1 MSYIDGF
8 VLAVPKANRDAFIKH
23 ATTADAIFLEHGALR
38 VLECWQDD
46 VPKGK
51 TTDFY
56 GAVKAK
62 DDEIVCFAFV
72 EWPDRDTR
80 NSAMADLEKAMQ
92 TDPRMDPEKNPM
104 PFDGARLIYGGF
116 ETVVNLESDH
126 AK

>member
-62 DDEIVCFAFV
+62 DDEETHAIQPWLTWKKPC
-72 EWPDRDTR
+72 
-80 NSAMADLEKAMQ
+80 KQ
-92 TDPRMDPEKNPM
+92 TLVWIRRKTPCH
-104 PFDGARLIYGGF
+104 L
-116 ETVVNLESDH
+116 TVL
-126 AK
+126 A

>member
-8 VLAVPKANRDAFIKH
+8 VLAVPKAKREAFIQH
-23 ATTADAIFLEHGALR
+23 ATTADAIFMEHGALR

-51 TTDFY
+51 ITDFY

-62 DDEIVCFAFV
+62 EDEAVCFAFI

-80 NSAMADLEKAMQ
+80 NQAMAKLEKIME
-92 TDPRMDPEKNPM
+92 TDPRMKPGVFSN
-104 PFDGARLIYGGF
+104 
-116 ETVVNLESDH
+116 
-126 AK
+126 